1 MALEVIVSED
11 GGTVTIKIK
20 GRFDFD
26 IHREFRDAYEN
37 CGAASPNPN
46 FVIDLME
53 TEYMDSSALGML
65 LLLREHAGSDRSKVA
80 IINCD
85 KVTKEV
91 LDIANF
97 DKLFSVSARS
107 TQPA

>member
-1 MALEVIVSED
+1 MSLTVSTE
-11 GGTVTIKIK
+11 GGNTVVIKIK

-26 IHREFRDAYEN
+26 VHKEFRDAYEN
-37 CGAASPNPN
+37 ASATLTEPKY
-46 FVIDLME
+46 VIDLME

-65 LLLREHAGSDRSKVA
+65 LLLRDHAGSDRSRVS

-85 KVTKEV
+85 RVTKEV

-97 DKLFSVSARS
+97 DKLFVVESKD
-107 TQPA
+107 

>member
-1 MALEVIVSED
+1 MSLTVSIEN
-11 GGTVTIKIK
+11 GKTVLIKIK

-26 IHREFRDAYEN
+26 VHKEFRDAYEN
-37 CGAASPNPN
+37 ASVSVSDPKY
-46 FVIDLME
+46 VVDLME

-65 LLLREHAGSDRSKVA
+65 LLLRDHAGSDRSRVS
-80 IINCD
+80 IVNCD

-97 DKLFSVSARS
+97 DKLFMVESKDDH
-107 TQPA
+107 